1 MKMVSLVL
9 VFTVLWQFF
18 NIRECSCLWQLH
30 ATNITRPLQD
40 ALNRTTYATN
50 VTGPFQGALNK
61 TIYVT
66 NVTRPLQ
73 DSLNRTMHGAKKIMS
88 LFNETTLANFTYT
101 IHVGV
106 NSSELDIEEF
116 GIPDFEDSEIS
127 PSSETFSRVAQ
138 VDCFGLGK
146 TVATTLE
153 WFFRSEPN
161 GSNALDVRFYLSSR
175 KQPYRVEVILGE
187 QFGLEWT
194 NFNIERRTVMIV
206 HGFLSN
212 GNETWINNMEKA
224 LLQWDDVNVVVVDWS
239 AGGNTW
245 NYYKAA
251 VNTKIVGYQ
260 ISKFIEHVTNAT
272 INERSDTNNW
282 GLLHLIGHSLGAHI
296 CGMAAKEL
304 KGRRNRWMVQRI
316 TGLDPAQPCF
326 RNADPSVHLNKND
339 APFVDVIH
347 TNGRLLFSLGLGLP
361 EIIGHVDFYPN
372 GGKMQPGCE
381 EFNSIFDYLPIPATV
396 IRKAICSH
404 GRSYLYFTE
413 SVVSATVNNCS
424 FWAHKWNRTPK
435 QLSEIIVKP
444 CNVNICTEMGI
455 RAEMYDQRGCF
466 FLSTTSTYP
475 FCANSTDRQ
484 GDGNTTRSYK
494 DKVKGSINNTLTYL

>member
-1 MKMVSLVL
+1 MMVSLVL
-9 VFTVLWQFF
+9 VFAVLWQFS
-18 NIRECSCLWQLH
+18 NIRGCSCLWQLQ

-50 VTGPFQGALNK
+50 VTRPFQGALNR
-61 TIYVT
+61 TMYAT

-73 DSLNRTMHGAKKIMS
+73 DALNTTMHGAKKIVMPF
-88 LFNETTLANFTYT
+88 FNETTLVNFTYT
-101 IHVGV
+101 IHVGI

-116 GIPDFEDSEIS
+116 GIPDFSES
-127 PSSETFSRVAQ
+127 KNFSQNAQ

-153 WFFRSEPN
+153 WFFRSKPN
-161 GSNALDVRFYLSSR
+161 GSDALDVRFYLSSR

-194 NFNIERRTVMIV
+194 NFSIERRTVMIV
-206 HGFLSN
+206 HGFLSH
-212 GNETWINNMEKA
+212 GNETWISNMEKA
-224 LLQWDDVNVVVVDWS
+224 LLQWRDVNVVVVDWS

-251 VNTKIVGYQ
+251 INTKIVGYQ

-304 KGRRNRWMVQRI
+304 KERRNRWMVQRI

-326 RNADPSVHLNKND
+326 RNAEPSVHLNKND

-347 TNGRLLFSLGLGLP
+347 TNGRLLMSLGLGLP

-381 EFNSIFDYLPIPATV
+381 KTTLLFDYLPIPATV
-396 IRKAICSH
+396 IHKAICSH
-404 GRSYLYFTE
+404 GRSYIYFTE
-413 SVVSATVNNCS
+413 SLVSAVANNCS
-424 FWAHKWNRTPK
+424 FWAHNWNRTSK
-435 QLSEIIVKP
+435 QLSQIIAKP
-444 CNVNICTEMGI
+444 CNINICTEMGI
-455 RAEMYDQRGCF
+455 RAEMYNQRGCF
-466 FLSTTSTYP
+466 FLSTANTYP
-475 FCANSTDRQ
+475 FCANSIDRQ
-484 GDGNTTRSYK
+484 GDRDTTRSYK
-494 DKVKGSINNTLTYL
+494 DKEGLINNTLTYL